1 MIRNFTPNSLKISL
15 HVLKNTLVDF
25 FKGYTFSFAKKRT
38 KIEAHTKAFSITQ
51 DLKSNKF
58 KKQNI
63 ITAKSFIEP
72 ITILPNEIFSFWKI
86 VGKPSEK
93 RGFVKSRSL
102 INGQTIESF
111 GGGLC
116 QLSGLIYLTSIYCGL
131 EILERYNHSVDIYDE
146 TTRYM
151 PLGGDAAVAYG
162 YKDLKIR
169 NNLKNSI
176 SFRII
181 TKEDKVSV
189 EIQHPNNI
197 KLNQVDFV
205 ITKQNTD
212 IKVVDTLINNK
223 KIATSTYK
231 NTTPNKV

>member
-1 MIRNFTPNSLKISL
+1 MIRDFIPSSLKISI
-15 HVLKNTLVDF
+15 HVLKNSLVDF
-25 FKGYTFSFAKKRT
+25 FNGYTFSFAKKRT
-38 KIEAHTKAFSITQ
+38 KSEYQTNAFSITQ
-51 DLKSNKF
+51 DLKFNEF

-102 INGQTIESF
+102 VNSKTIESF

-116 QLSGLIYLTSIYCGL
+116 QLSGLIYLTSIHCGL
-131 EILERYNHSVDIYDE
+131 EVLERYNHSVDIYDDI
-146 TTRYM
+146 TRYM
-151 PLGGDAAVAYG
+151 PLGGDATVAYG

-169 NNLKNSI
+169 NNLKKPI

-181 TKEDKVSV
+181 TKENTVSV
-189 EIQHPNNI
+189 CIQHPDKI
-197 KLNQVDFV
+197 KINQVDFI

-212 IKVVDTLINNK
+212 IKV
-223 KIATSTYK
+223 
-231 NTTPNKV
+231 